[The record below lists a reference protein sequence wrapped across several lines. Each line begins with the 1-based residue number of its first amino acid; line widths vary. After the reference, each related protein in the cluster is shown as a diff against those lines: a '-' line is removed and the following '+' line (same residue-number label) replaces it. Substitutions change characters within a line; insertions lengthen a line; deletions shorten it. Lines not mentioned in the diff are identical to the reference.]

1 MTATHDGTPGGPLT
15 ELPAGRPLPHQR
27 GRPADYLFR
36 FASAACASIVL
47 ILLAGMLI
55 RTTWA
60 AWPAFHHSGIGLL
73 TSNNWN
79 PNTNSFGGL
88 SFIYGTLLTSV
99 IALLLAVPV
108 SILIALFVSEVAP
121 PRIGTPLGYLVDL
134 LAAVPSVV
142 YGLWGVFVLVPFL
155 TTYVWLPLSRHLS
168 FIPLFSDF
176 ASGRNFAT
184 AGVILALMITPII
197 SAICREVF
205 RTVPADERES
215 ALALGATRWEMIRLA
230 VLPRSRQGIVAA
242 VMLGFGRAVGE
253 TIAVAYLIGGVP
265 NKVTLHLFQQGS
277 TIAANIALQF
287 NEAASL
293 PLFKSALIGLGVILF
308 VITLLINMAARFI
321 IRRTGQAPV

>member
-1 MTATHDGTPGGPLT
+1 MTSIL
-15 ELPAGRPLPHQR
+15 AGRLAAKQR
-27 GRPADYLFR
+27 GRPADILFR
-36 FASAACASIVL
+36 FAASACASIVL

-60 AWPAFHHSGIGLL
+60 AWPAFRHSGLGLV

-79 PNTNSFGGL
+79 PNLNDFGGL
-88 SFIYGTLLTSV
+88 SFIYGTLVTSI
-99 IALLLAVPV
+99 IALILAVPV
-108 SILIALFVSEVAP
+108 SVLIALFVSEVAP
-121 PRIGTPLGYLVDL
+121 SSFGTPLGYLVDL

-155 TTYVWLPLSRHLS
+155 TTHVWLPLSNHVS
-168 FIPLFSDF
+168 FIPLFGAL
-176 ASGRNFAT
+176 ASGRDFAT

-230 VLPRSRQGIVAA
+230 VLPRSRQGVVAA

-253 TIAVAYLIGGVP
+253 TIAVAYLIGGIP
-265 NKVTLHLFQQGS
+265 NKITANLFEQGS
-277 TIAANIALQF
+277 SIAANIALQF
-287 NEAASL
+287 NEASSL
-293 PLFKSALIGLGVILF
+293 PLFKSALIALGVILF
-308 VITLLINMAARFI
+308 VITLLINVIARLI
-321 IRRTGQAPV
+321 IRRRGATA

>member
-1 MTATHDGTPGGPLT
+1 MTALR
-15 ELPAGRPLPHQR
+15 AGRSAFHQR
-27 GRPADYLFR
+27 GRPADILFK
-36 FASAACASIVL
+36 FAAAACASIVL

-60 AWPAFHHSGIGLL
+60 AWPAFRHSGIGLV

-79 PNTNSFGGL
+79 PNINKFGGL
-88 SFIYGTLLTSV
+88 SFIYGTLVTSI
-99 IALLLAVPV
+99 IALILAVPV
-108 SILIALFVSEVAP
+108 SVLIALFVSEVAP
-121 PRIGTPLGYLVDL
+121 PQFGTPLGYVVDL

-155 TTYVWLPLSRHLS
+155 TQHVWLPLSHHLS
-168 FIPLFSDF
+168 FIPLFSNF
-176 ASGRNFAT
+176 ASGRDFAT
-184 AGVILALMITPII
+184 AGVILALMVTPII

-265 NKVTLHLFQQGS
+265 NKITSHLFQQGS
-277 TIAANIALQF
+277 SIAANIALQF
-287 NEAASL
+287 NEAASV
-293 PLFKSALIGLGVILF
+293 PLFKSALVALGVVLF
-308 VITLLINMAARFI
+308 AITLLINVVARLI
-321 IRRTGQAPV
+321 IRRRGAVA

>member
-1 MTATHDGTPGGPLT
+1 MTSIL
-15 ELPAGRPLPHQR
+15 AGRLAAKQR
-27 GRPADYLFR
+27 GRPADILFR
-36 FASAACASIVL
+36 FAASACASIVL

-60 AWPAFHHSGIGLL
+60 AWPAFRHSGLGLV

-79 PNTNSFGGL
+79 PNLNDFGGL
-88 SFIYGTLLTSV
+88 SFIYGTLVTSI
-99 IALLLAVPV
+99 IALILAVPV
-108 SILIALFVSEVAP
+108 SVLIALFVSEVAP
-121 PRIGTPLGYLVDL
+121 SSFGTPLGYLVDL

-155 TTYVWLPLSRHLS
+155 TTHVWLPLSNHLN
-168 FIPLFSDF
+168 FIPLFGAL
-176 ASGRNFAT
+176 ASGRDFAT

-230 VLPRSRQGIVAA
+230 VLPRSRQGVVAA

-253 TIAVAYLIGGVP
+253 TIAVAYLIGGIP
-265 NKVTLHLFQQGS
+265 NKITANLFEQGS
-277 TIAANIALQF
+277 SIAANIALQF
-287 NEAASL
+287 NEASSL
-293 PLFKSALIGLGVILF
+293 PLFKSALIALGVILF
-308 VITLLINMAARFI
+308 VITLLINVIARLI
-321 IRRTGQAPV
+321 IRRRGATA

>member
-1 MTATHDGTPGGPLT
+1 MTTTT
-15 ELPAGRPLPHQR
+15 AGRLFTR
-27 GRPADYLFR
+27 RPADTIFR
-36 FASAACASIVL
+36 FAAASCASIVL

-60 AWPAFHHSGIGLL
+60 AWPAFSHSGISIV
-73 TSNNWN
+73 TSNNWD
-79 PNTNSFGGL
+79 PNRNQFGGL

-99 IALLLAVPV
+99 IALVLAVPV
-108 SILIALFVSEVAP
+108 SVLIALFLTEVAP
-121 PRIGTPLGYLVDL
+121 SRVGTPLGYVVDL

-155 TTYVWLPLSRHLS
+155 TNYVWQPMSSHLG
-168 FIPLFSDF
+168 FIPLFSQF
-176 ASGRNFAT
+176 ASGRDFAT

-197 SAICREVF
+197 SAVSREVF
-205 RTVPADERES
+205 RTVPAEERES

-230 VLPRSRQGIVAA
+230 VLPRSRPGVAAA

-265 NKVTLHLFQQGS
+265 NKITPHLFQQGS
-277 TIAANIALQF
+277 TIAAYIALQF

-293 PLFKSALIGLGVILF
+293 PLFKSALIALGVVLF
-308 VITLLINMAARFI
+308 VITLLINIGARLV
-321 IRRTGQAPV
+321 IRRGGTVA

>member
-1 MTATHDGTPGGPLT
+1 MTIIS
-15 ELPAGRPLPHQR
+15 AGRLASKR
-27 GRPADYLFR
+27 RARRPADTLFR
-36 FASAACASIVL
+36 FAAAASASVVL
-47 ILLAGMLI
+47 ILLAGMLV

-60 AWPAFHHSGIGLL
+60 AWPAFRHSGIGLI
-73 TSNNWN
+73 TSNDWN
-79 PNTNSFGGL
+79 PNVGAFGGL
-88 SFIYGTLLTSV
+88 SFIYGTLLTSA
-99 IALLLAVPV
+99 IALVLAVPV
-108 SILIALFVSEVAP
+108 SVLIALFISEVAP
-121 PRIGTPLGYLVDL
+121 ARVGTPLGYLVDL

-155 TTYVWLPLSRHLS
+155 TTYLWLPLSNHLS
-168 FIPLFSDF
+168 FIPLFADF

-184 AGVILALMITPII
+184 AGVILAVMIIPII

-205 RTVPADERES
+205 RTVPADEREA

-230 VLPRSRQGIVAA
+230 VLPRSQSGVVAA

-265 NKVTLHLFQQGS
+265 NKITLHLFQQGS

-293 PLFKSALIGLGVILF
+293 PLFKAALIALGVVLF
-308 VITLLINMAARFI
+308 AITLIINVGARLI
-321 IRRTGQAPV
+321 IRRTGGAR